1 MFWLK
6 MGFTQIWCK
15 KLPLSGLK
23 IQIDTFLF
31 AEKFFQI
38 PAENL
43 QAFNNILLVD
53 DLGLFAFNSP
63 KILQFQTSSL
73 SSKLIL
79 TCCGKSIFWV
89 ISSAF
94 WVSSGSF
101 WVKTLL
107 YSGLQ
112 PQTSQKTTLQ
122 YQTQGHFCL
131 RHPPMVFYSSCKNPL
146 PFFWVYVFFLK
157 FVFLTFLPFLRIKL
171 LYYWFSNLG
180 ATTQCVFV
188 GQTWKKKRIRHLK
201 WLLGRL

>member
-1 MFWLK
+1 MALWFLHHQK
-6 MGFTQIWCK
+6 YLSFNPLYFPKRTIKFGFN
-15 KLPLSGLK
+15 L
-23 IQIDTFLF
+23 
-31 AEKFFQI
+31 I
-38 PAENL
+38 P
-43 QAFNNILLVD
+43 
-53 DLGLFAFNSP
+53 
-63 KILQFQTSSL
+63 
-73 SSKLIL
+73 
-79 TCCGKSIFWV
+79 TCCVKSIFWV

-107 YSGLQ
+107 CSGLQ

-131 RHPPMVFYSSCKNPL
+131 RHPPMVFSSSCKNPL

-188 GQTWKKKRIRHLK
+188 GQTWKKRE
-201 WLLGRL
+201 